1 MPPLQML
8 SSESINLDG
17 RREIK
22 AAADLETSRVQLEAS
37 AASVQGTFTT
47 RPSTC
52 KKSGIKVVGRK

>member
-22 AAADLETSRVQLEAS
+22 ADLEASRVQLQAS
-37 AASVQGTFTT
+37 AASVQSIFTT
-47 RPSTC
+47 RLSTC
-52 KKSGIKVVGRK
+52 KNMESK